1 MKAVILAGGLGTRLR
16 PMTYRRPKPVI
27 SLMGRP
33 FLEFQIRWLESFGVE
48 DIALCLHY
56 QADRVESILGDGKQY
71 GVRLHYIYE
80 DTPMGTGG
88 ALANA
93 SQFWGQNRLL
103 VLNGDVLVN
112 FDLYTMVD
120 FHVARKSAAT
130 IALARVSDPTS
141 YGMVMVKPDGK
152 VARFLEKPAWDQVSV
167 RSINAGVYIL
177 EPEVLKFIPPNRE
190 ISIERETFPVLL
202 DAGLPF
208 YSYREPFYWLD
219 IGTPEKLMQ
228 AHFDLL
234 DRRIFTNLNGTRVSD
249 HVWVDDS
256 SLLGEGVN
264 LIPPVFIGPHAKV
277 GDGSII
283 GPYVVIGEHAIVENE
298 CEIRRSVLYENTTVG
313 ANSSL
318 SWSLLDEHS
327 QVKEEACIQGFL
339 LSADSVAGKGCRTI
353 KASEAI
359 DS

>member
-1 MKAVILAGGLGTRLR
+1 
-16 PMTYRRPKPVI
+16 
-27 SLMGRP
+27 MGRP

-56 QADRVESILGDGKQY
+56 QADRVESVLGDGKQY
-71 GVRLHYIYE
+71 GVRLHYIFE
-80 DTPMGTGG
+80 ETPMGTGG

-93 SQFWGQNRLL
+93 ASFWGQDRLL

-112 FDLYTMVD
+112 FDLYSMVD
-120 FHVARKSAAT
+120 IHVARKSAAT

-177 EPEVLKFIPPNRE
+177 EPEILKFIPADRE

-202 DAGLPF
+202 SAGLPF

-234 DRRIFTNLNGTRVSD
+234 DRRIFANLNGKRVSD

-256 SLLGEGVN
+256 AELGEGVS
-264 LIPPVFIGPHAKV
+264 LVPPVFIGTQAKI
-277 GDGSII
+277 GAGSTI
-283 GPYVVIGEHAIVENE
+283 GPYAVIGAQAIVEND
-298 CEIRRSVLYENTTVG
+298 CEIRRSVLYENTIVG
-313 ANSSL
+313 ANCFL
-318 SWSLLDEHS
+318 SWSLLDEQS
-327 QVKEEACIQGFL
+327 QIREEASIQGFL
-339 LSADSVAGKGCRTI
+339 LSADSVIGKGCRTI